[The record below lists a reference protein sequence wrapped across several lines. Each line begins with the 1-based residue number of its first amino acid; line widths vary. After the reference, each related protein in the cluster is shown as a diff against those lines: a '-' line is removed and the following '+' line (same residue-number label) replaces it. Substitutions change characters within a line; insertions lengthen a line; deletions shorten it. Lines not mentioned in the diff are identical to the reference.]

1 MPSINKNKECV
12 KKKQDTFQ
20 SLLQILLL
28 KPKIGFGQA
37 CLSDRKYEALDTG
50 TLDRHSVHS
59 PLHIL
64 PRFTFISQQKPGEL
78 LGFSEYQ

>member
-1 MPSINKNKECV
+1 MRK

-37 CLSDRKYEALDTG
+37 CLSDRKYEQG